1 MIAIDLRLS
10 PAVRMPL
17 QSPQRSH
24 CDLLPPSGLAG
35 HMISP
40 GNKSAPAVRTRTVRD
55 PAACASAWSRGES
68 RDAIKYGR

>member
-1 MIAIDLRLS
+1 MIEIDLRLS

-35 HMISP
+35 YMISP
-40 GNKSAPAVRTRTVRD
+40 GNKSASAVRARNVRH
-55 PAACASAWSRGES
+55 PAACASAWSAGES
-68 RDAIKYGR
+68 HDAIRYGR